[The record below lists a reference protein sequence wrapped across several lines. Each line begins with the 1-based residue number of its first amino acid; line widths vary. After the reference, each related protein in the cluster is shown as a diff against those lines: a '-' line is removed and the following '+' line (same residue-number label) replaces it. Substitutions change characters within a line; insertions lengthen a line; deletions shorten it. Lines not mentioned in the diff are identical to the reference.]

1 MVLLSQ
7 SARVRPARAEG
18 SRRLSTR
25 EPAVPRSAIHRPSY
39 SRILTA
45 ESHLAAAAEDAR
57 PWPLF
62 SAGTAEHCL
71 CRANTAWHSLTITV
85 ARSSSSSSSSALAP
99 VQRSV
104 LSHGI
109 ASRTV
114 FICCM
119 PCCLV
124 DVYAVVHVSCLGTV
138 QEDGMA
144 DVLKVQEI
152 DQVSTPVAV
161 GYKPHLCARTAVAC
175 VHVRPMT
182 KASCAVRM
190 PIGTLRSAFVECC
203 EEQPLIDRL
212 SASAYEAADPSV

>member
-1 MVLLSQ
+1 
-7 SARVRPARAEG
+7 
-18 SRRLSTR
+18 
-25 EPAVPRSAIHRPSY
+25 
-39 SRILTA
+39 
-45 ESHLAAAAEDAR
+45 
-57 PWPLF
+57 
-62 SAGTAEHCL
+62 
-71 CRANTAWHSLTITV
+71 
-85 ARSSSSSSSSALAP
+85 
-99 VQRSV
+99 
-104 LSHGI
+104 
-109 ASRTV
+109 
-114 FICCM
+114 M

-161 GYKPHLCARTAVAC
+161 GYKPHLCARTVVAC
-175 VHVRPMT
+175 VHVRPMS

>member
-1 MVLLSQ
+1 MVWLSQ

-57 PWPLF
+57 PWPLS

-85 ARSSSSSSSSALAP
+85 ARSSSSSALAP

-124 DVYAVVHVSCLGTV
+124 DVYAVVHVSCWALCRRT
-138 QEDGMA
+138 EWRMCSRC
-144 DVLKVQEI
+144 KR
-152 DQVSTPVAV
+152 STRYSRGCRLQATSLRAHRR
-161 GYKPHLCARTAVAC
+161 GLRARA
-175 VHVRPMT
+175 
-182 KASCAVRM
+182 
-190 PIGTLRSAFVECC
+190 
-203 EEQPLIDRL
+203 
-212 SASAYEAADPSV
+212 AYD